1 VLDPHKGLFLP
12 YGTGAVLV
20 RDGAALRR
28 AHSLTGDYMPGMQDD
43 PDRVDFSQYS
53 PELSRPFRGLR
64 VWLPFKMHG
73 AVAFREQLEEKLA
86 LARLAADRLRG
97 MEGIEMLAEPQLSV
111 LAFRLAPAGMS
122 ESELEEL
129 NQRFRERI
137 NARQRVLLTPTRL
150 RGKFALRICV
160 LSFRTHRERI
170 EMALE
175 DIEAAR
181 REVLG

>member
-1 VLDPHKGLFLP
+1 
-12 YGTGAVLV
+12 
-20 RDGAALRR
+20 
-28 AHSLTGDYMPGMQDD
+28 
-43 PDRVDFSQYS
+43 
-53 PELSRPFRGLR
+53 
-64 VWLPFKMHG
+64 MHG

-137 NARQRVLLTPTRL
+137 NARQPVLLAPPRL

-181 REVLG
+181 RGGLGEALITAALFSQPSTNPSGEKREKNKNPSS